1 MGMRIEE
8 HLSTFLGYGIVPFT
22 TDLRG
27 ARGGSFSSYIAYDVA
42 LVISSEMKGEM
53 KFFSILD
60 IGIIVRSHALVEK
73 NGLAE

>member
-27 ARGGSFSSYIAYDVA
+27 SFSSYIAFDVA